1 MTTTLDR
8 AAVAPAPRR
17 TARPRA
23 RNKWTVLAFMSPAI
37 VGFVVFFGY
46 PLIATGYFSLTR
58 YDLINAPE
66 WIGFDNYVRMFTSE
80 PLVKVAAWNTL
91 WLVIVL
97 TVARVTFALGVASVI
112 ARLKSGV
119 GIIRTLCYLP
129 SLAPP
134 VAATLVFSFLLNPE
148 FGPVNAFLKFVG
160 IESPLWFSDPEWA
173 KPALTL
179 LVLWGSGEL
188 MIIILAALLD
198 VPQEQYEAA
207 ELDGAGPVRKFWHIT
222 LPTISPVLMF
232 GVVNSI
238 IFALQFFTQAVVAGS
253 VASGSADVAGSTKI
267 LGFPQNSTL
276 TYPMWLYTQ
285 GFRYFNM
292 GYAAAMAVLLFVVS
306 FVFTAILVRQMRRAS
321 HVEEG
326 S

>member
-1 MTTTLDR
+1 MTATLER

-23 RNKWTVLAFMSPAI
+23 RNRWTVLAFMSPAI
-37 VGFVVFFGY
+37 VGFVVFFAY
-46 PLIATGYFSLTR
+46 PLIATGYFSFTR

-66 WIGFDNYVRMFTSE
+66 WIGFENYVRMFTSE

-91 WLVIVL
+91 WLVVVL
-97 TVARVTFALGVASVI
+97 TIARVLFALGVASVI

-148 FGPVNAFLKFVG
+148 FGPVNAFLNLVG
-160 IESPLWFSDPEWA
+160 IESPLWFSDPLWA

-207 ELDGAGPVRKFWHIT
+207 ELDGANALRRFWHIT

-253 VASGSADVAGSTKI
+253 VASGTADVAGSTKI

-306 FVFTAILVRQMRRAS
+306 FVFTAILVRQMRKAS

-326 S
+326 A